1 MSRTFIINSDK
12 TSAYNYCGI
21 NIEYV
26 DLVELDNY
34 EFNIL
39 SEWIDLKK
47 KRKISVSEIRIALT
61 HYSVWKRILD
71 DKIKTAVILENSGI
85 PTENFNQITN
95 EINSLI
101 FDYDLLYLGRKSMK
115 SKNEV
120 RINNLFVKPS
130 YSQESYGY
138 ILTFNGATKLLVP
151 HFLDNLLPIDEYL
164 SIMHDIDYPY
174 QFYSVF
180 FNNFDKLYALALKT
194 NIINRIS
201 KKNKQYT
208 YLDLTSKNIVIY
220 DEKKHKKIQPE
231 LVNNW
236 ILHSSVIFEFDT
248 KNQTKFLLRK
258 SNKYDIVEKFV
269 YEIMQF
275 HIKRLNKYYED
286 DIDVTFSIKIDDSKL
301 MIENDKPFLTT
312 ITYLNCENSDLPTI
326 ITNIN
331 EEDYK
336 FKDFSKEKSF
346 CFSFPRKNKHISFE
360 GGKFYHRHY
369 NLRTE
374 NSCVLLINLYNKK
387 IENVPYYN
395 PTCEIAEDDFTILFE
410 KQHHTRIVLDE
421 TMITSKNLESVCY
434 EDDTKKIDELISKVC
449 TKNDCYLLETE
460 EKPYFNIQ
468 NFHFANNMFLRNF
481 HFKKHLSKEVCMW
494 LITESESYANV
505 MKWTNIYNTSTPNK
519 CLSFLQTPILY
530 NFLKLSFD
538 ENIIPL
544 IQKSFELNNNININ
558 IIDLFVVKYEDNEPD
573 CQELCKC
580 RCNITIS
587 ILLSNILNKL
597 NNNDAITCLEQG
609 DLLITETT
617 CSIRDYDSDEE
628 TNNNKQ
634 CIDFNKRY
642 VLYFF
647 VNLT

>member
-201 KKNKQYT
+201 KK
-208 YLDLTSKNIVIY
+208 TSN
-220 DEKKHKKIQPE
+220 
-231 LVNNW
+231 
-236 ILHSSVIFEFDT
+236 T
-248 KNQTKFLLRK
+248 
-258 SNKYDIVEKFV
+258 
-269 YEIMQF
+269 
-275 HIKRLNKYYED
+275 
-286 DIDVTFSIKIDDSKL
+286 
-301 MIENDKPFLTT
+301 
-312 ITYLNCENSDLPTI
+312 
-326 ITNIN
+326 
-331 EEDYK
+331 
-336 FKDFSKEKSF
+336 
-346 CFSFPRKNKHISFE
+346 
-360 GGKFYHRHY
+360 
-369 NLRTE
+369 
-374 NSCVLLINLYNKK
+374 LI
-387 IENVPYYN
+387 
-395 PTCEIAEDDFTILFE
+395 
-410 KQHHTRIVLDE
+410 
-421 TMITSKNLESVCY
+421 
-434 EDDTKKIDELISKVC
+434 
-449 TKNDCYLLETE
+449 
-460 EKPYFNIQ
+460 
-468 NFHFANNMFLRNF
+468 
-481 HFKKHLSKEVCMW
+481 
-494 LITESESYANV
+494 
-505 MKWTNIYNTSTPNK
+505 
-519 CLSFLQTPILY
+519 
-530 NFLKLSFD
+530 
-538 ENIIPL
+538 
-544 IQKSFELNNNININ
+544 
-558 IIDLFVVKYEDNEPD
+558 
-573 CQELCKC
+573 
-580 RCNITIS
+580 
-587 ILLSNILNKL
+587 
-597 NNNDAITCLEQG
+597 
-609 DLLITETT
+609 
-617 CSIRDYDSDEE
+617 
-628 TNNNKQ
+628 
-634 CIDFNKRY
+634 
-642 VLYFF
+642 
-647 VNLT
+647 